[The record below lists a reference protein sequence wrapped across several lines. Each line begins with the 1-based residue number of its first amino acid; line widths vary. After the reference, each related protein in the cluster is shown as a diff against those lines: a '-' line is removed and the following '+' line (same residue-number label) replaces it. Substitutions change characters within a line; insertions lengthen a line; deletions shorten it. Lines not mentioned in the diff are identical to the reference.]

1 MERAEHDHSM
11 DTSSRDTR
19 SLFTQLLVPAT
30 GAGRWCLASF
40 TFGVLSFVAMMVSVI
55 SGQEGGDT
63 FTDNWW
69 ISGPA
74 LVAALGLVVAFATG
88 LFAILGRRERA
99 AAVLLV
105 TVIGAF
111 VTLFIVGEI
120 LTPH

>member
-1 MERAEHDHSM
+1 M
-11 DTSSRDTR
+11 
-19 SLFTQLLVPAT
+19 LPAT
-30 GAGRWCLASF
+30 TAGRWCLASF
-40 TFGVLSFVAMMVSVI
+40 TFGVLSFIAMMVSVV

-74 LVAALGLVVAFATG
+74 FATALGLVVAFAAG
-88 LFAILGRRERA
+88 LFAIVRSRERA

-105 TVIGAF
+105 TVIGAI

-120 LTPH
+120 LAPH

>member
-1 MERAEHDHSM
+1 M
-11 DTSSRDTR
+11 DTTSPDTR
-19 SLFTQLLVPAT
+19 SRFKRLMVPAT
-30 GAGRWCLASF
+30 TAGRWCLASF
-40 TFGVLSFVAMMVSVI
+40 TFGVLSLILMMVSVI

-74 LVAALGLVVAFATG
+74 LVAGLGFVVAFATG
-88 LFAILGRRERA
+88 LFAMLGSRERA
-99 AAVLLV
+99 AAVFLV
-105 TVIGAF
+105 TVIGAI

>member
-1 MERAEHDHSM
+1 M

-19 SLFTQLLVPAT
+19 SRFTLLLVPAT
-30 GAGRWCLASF
+30 SAGRWCLASF
-40 TFGVLSFVAMMVSVI
+40 TFGVLGFIAMMVSVV

-74 LVAALGLVVAFATG
+74 LIAALGLVAAFATG
-88 LFAILGRRERA
+88 LSAIVGSRERA

-105 TVIGAF
+105 TAIGAI
-111 VTLFIVGEI
+111 VTLFMVAEV

>member
-1 MERAEHDHSM
+1 M
-11 DTSSRDTR
+11 DKSSPATR
-19 SLFTQLLVPAT
+19 SLFTRLLVPAT

-40 TFGVLSFVAMMVSVI
+40 TFGGLSLIAMMVSVI

-63 FTDNWW
+63 FADNWW

-74 LVAALGLVVAFATG
+74 LLAGLGFVVAFATG
-88 LFAILGRRERA
+88 LFAILGSRERV
-99 AAVLLV
+99 AAVFLV
-105 TVIGAF
+105 TVIGAI